1 MSQKYLSR
9 QLDKIEERL
18 YIVEQTINQRILA
31 LYAQIESLSERDR
44 FSQAVEFIT
53 LLITA
58 FKLILLASAVMIPW
72 NAIRDFW
79 VKTSMFG
86 FIVKSSKRYKK
97 TFEKAMSKKEKEEEK
112 PIETLS
118 NEESE
123 LIYEEEEEENEQDVN
138 ELEEKLLKERKE
150 IND

>member
-1 MSQKYLSR
+1 M
-9 QLDKIEERL
+9 
-18 YIVEQTINQRILA
+18 
-31 LYAQIESLSERDR
+31 
-44 FSQAVEFIT
+44 EFIT

-58 FKLILLASAVMIPW
+58 FKLILLGSAVMIPW

-97 TFEKAMSKKEKEEEK
+97 TFEKAMSKKEKEEEEK

>member
-1 MSQKYLSR
+1 MLFK
-9 QLDKIEERL
+9 D
-18 YIVEQTINQRILA
+18 IL
-31 LYAQIESLSERDR
+31 
-44 FSQAVEFIT
+44 
-53 LLITA
+53 
-58 FKLILLASAVMIPW
+58 
-72 NAIRDFW
+72 
-79 VKTSMFG
+79 
-86 FIVKSSKRYKK
+86 YKK

-123 LIYEEEEEENEQDVN
+123 LIYEEEEEDVN

>member
-9 QLDKIEERL
+9 RLDKIEERL
-18 YIVEQTINQRILA
+18 YLVEQTINKRILA
-31 LYAQIESLSERDR
+31 LNAQIESLSERDR

-58 FKLILLASAVMIPW
+58 FKLILLGSAVMIPW

-97 TFEKAMSKKEKEEEK
+97 TFEKAKSKKEKEEEK
-112 PIETLS
+112 PMETLS
-118 NEESE
+118 NEDSE
-123 LIYEEEEEENEQDVN
+123 TIYEEEENEQDVN
-138 ELEEKLLKERKE
+138 ELEEALLKERKE

>member
-9 QLDKIEERL
+9 RLDKIEERL
-18 YIVEQTINQRILA
+18 YLVEQTINKRILA
-31 LYAQIESLSERDR
+31 LNAQIESLSERDR

-58 FKLILLASAVMIPW
+58 FKLILLGSAVMIPW

-97 TFEKAMSKKEKEEEK
+97 TFEKAKSKKEKEEEK
-112 PIETLS
+112 PMETLS
-118 NEESE
+118 NEDSE
-123 LIYEEEEEENEQDVN
+123 TIYEEEENEQDVN
-138 ELEEKLLKERKE
+138 ELEEVLLKERKE
-150 IND
+150 NND